1 MRTTEKLLVID
12 TETCNSIG
20 QPLPYD
26 IGYAICDRSGKIYLE
41 RSFIVAETFLDLRE
55 TMESAYYAE
64 KIPQYWRDI
73 ENGKRKIK
81 TLRNIRKIILEDM
94 KTYNVKKV
102 GAYNM
107 GFDKRA
113 LNNVLRYA
121 TKSFCRW
128 FFPFGTEFFCIWSM
142 ACQTLLNTK
151 TYIDFAEKN
160 GLVSPADNIL
170 TSAESAYKFLTKEV
184 DFIESHTGLE
194 DVKIE
199 VAIMAKCYATHK
211 KMDTKIYSACWRL
224 PQRKRKEM
232 ALRTA
237 FA

>member
-1 MRTTEKLLVID
+1 MRTKEMLLVVD
-12 TETCNSIG
+12 TETCNSVE
-20 QPLPYD
+20 QPIPYD

-41 RSFIVAETFLDLRE
+41 RSFVVAETFLD
-55 TMESAYYAE
+55 MKDVMQSAYYAE
-64 KIPQYWRDI
+64 KIPQYWEDI
-73 ENGKRKIK
+73 KNGKREMK
-81 TLRNIRKIILEDM
+81 TLRNIRKIIFEDM
-94 KTYNVKKV
+94 KKYNVKKV

-113 LNNVLRYA
+113 LNNVLRYT

-128 FFPFGTEFFCIWSM
+128 FFPFGTEYFCIWSM

-151 TYIDFAEKN
+151 TYIEFAEKN
-160 GLVSPADNIL
+160 GLVSPSDNIL

-184 DFIESHTGLE
+184 DFVESHTGLE

-232 ALRTA
+232 ELRTA